1 MSGQGRIGRVD
12 FTSVRLTDGFWAPMV
27 RTSARA
33 TIPACLARCGET
45 GRIANFEKAA
55 KLRPGAFEGIYYND
69 SDVAKVLEGV
79 AYHLHHERDTVLE
92 ARADA
97 IIDAIAAA
105 QWSDGYLN
113 TYYTLTGPSARW
125 TDMGMH
131 EDYCLGHMIEAAVA
145 YVQATGKRKLLDT
158 ALRAAGHLD
167 ATFGPGRRHWVPG
180 HQEIELALVR
190 LARLAGEDRFR
201 TLAHWYLEERGRG
214 HGKGFVWDR
223 QEWGPPYCQDD
234 RPAADLERI
243 TGHAV
248 RAMYQYAAMADLAA
262 SGDEPRYLPALERL
276 WDSTVNRNM
285 YVTGGI
291 GSSESNEGF
300 TEDFDL
306 PNDTAYCETCASV
319 GMVYWNHRMF
329 LLAGDARYA
338 GIVERCLYNGSVS
351 GVSLAGDA
359 FFYANPMESD
369 GTRHR
374 KPWFDCSCCPTQI
387 ARFIPSVGNYL
398 YAVSADSIWVNLYV
412 DSEATVTVNGTA
424 VRLRQRTLHPWEGRV
439 ALEVTP
445 ERKAGFGLRLRVPD
459 WCGGEAAVSVNAE
472 PLRRARTGTDGYLRI
487 DRTWQ
492 PGDRL
497 EADLAMPVL
506 RVHADPRVR
515 ADAGRVCLRRGPLVY
530 CFEECDNPAAFGR
543 LHVSPRAR
551 FEVGDAEGLLPG
563 SKRIEVANP
572 DGSKFTA
579 VPYFAW
585 DNRAPG
591 RMLVWAPERDRGDA

>member
-1 MSGQGRIGRVD
+1 MSEQGGIGRVD

-27 RTSARA
+27 RTSAR
-33 TIPACLARCGET
+33 TTVPACLARCEET

-55 KLRPGAFEGIYYND
+55 KRRPGAFEGIYYND

-79 AYHLHHERDTVLE
+79 AYHLHHERDTALE
-92 ARADA
+92 SRADA

-113 TYYTLTGPSARW
+113 TYYTLTGPAARW

-131 EDYCLGHMIEAAVA
+131 EDYCLGHLIEAAVA
-145 YVQATGKRKLLDT
+145 YAQATGKRRLAET

-180 HQEIELALVR
+180 HQEIEVALVR
-190 LARLAGEDRFR
+190 LARHTGESRFR
-201 TLAHWYLEERGRG
+201 RLAHWYLEERGRG
-214 HGKGFVWDR
+214 HGRGFVWDR
-223 QEWGPPYCQDD
+223 PDWGPPYCQDD

-329 LLAGDARYA
+329 LLSGEAKYT

-351 GVSLAGDA
+351 GVSLAGDT

-387 ARFIPSVGNYL
+387 ARFIPSVGTYL
-398 YAVSADSIWVNLYV
+398 YAASPESIWVNLYA
-412 DSEATVTVNGTA
+412 DSETTVAVNGTA
-424 VRLRQRTLHPWEGRV
+424 VGIRQRTLHPWDGRV
-439 ALEVTP
+439 AIEVAP
-445 ERKAGFGLRLRVPD
+445 ERKAAFALRLRVPD
-459 WCGGEAAVSVNAE
+459 WCSGAAAVCVNGE
-472 PLRRARTGTDGYLRI
+472 PLVDANADADGYLRI
-487 DRTWQ
+487 ARAWGS
-492 PGDRL
+492 GDRV
-497 EADLAMPVL
+497 EIDFAMPVL

-530 CFEECDNPAAFGR
+530 CFEECDNPTTFDR
-543 LHVSPRAR
+543 LFVSPRAR
-551 FEVGDAEGLLPG
+551 FEVRDAEGLLPG
-563 SKRIEVANP
+563 TKRIDASNP
-572 DGSKFTA
+572 DGSTFTA

-591 RMLVWAPERDRGDA
+591 KMLVWAPEGDRGDA